1 MAPKNI
7 FFAHPVVGEEAVGC
21 LRVGPVLAGQRDALS
36 EPGFHL
42 LDQLAKATVQPAVA
56 KTAARKLLL
65 KPLTFHAL
73 HPLAAD
79 SVPDKESQTI
89 PTTQEIASRAHL
101 NVKMWVIESH
111 TGGLLRYRLINQSIE
126 ARRQVL
132 DEEDQKDEDQISD
145 TQQTI
150 S

>member
-1 MAPKNI
+1 VKDQDRAVAGGEPAPRRVEMAPKNI
-7 FFAHPVVGEEAVGC
+7 FFAHPVVGEEAAGC
-21 LRVGPVLAGQRDALS
+21 LRVGAVLAGQRDALRK
-36 EPGFHL
+36 PGFHL

-56 KTAARKLLL
+56 KPAARKLLL

-101 NVKMWVIESH
+101 NVKMWVIER
-111 TGGLLRYRLINQSIE
+111 TCGGILRFPPDHRSPVCTAL
-126 ARRQVL
+126 
-132 DEEDQKDEDQISD
+132 
-145 TQQTI
+145 
-150 S
+150 